1 MVVPTPIVHSE
12 EALTKMELPKD
23 TPPLLRLAD
32 AARLF
37 NISKST
43 ILRLRRSGRIK
54 TFRTLGGQHMIYRDS
69 VVEFIKENSNEI
81 QKS

>member
-1 MVVPTPIVHSE
+1 MAVPTRIVLSG

-32 AARLF
+32 AARLL

-69 VVEFIKENSNEI
+69 IVEYIKQNSNEI
-81 QKS
+81 QKP

>member
-1 MVVPTPIVHSE
+1 MVVPTPIVRSE

-54 TFRTLGGQHMIYRDS
+54 TFKTLGGQHMIYRDS
-69 VVEFIKENSNEI
+69 VLEFIKQNSNEI